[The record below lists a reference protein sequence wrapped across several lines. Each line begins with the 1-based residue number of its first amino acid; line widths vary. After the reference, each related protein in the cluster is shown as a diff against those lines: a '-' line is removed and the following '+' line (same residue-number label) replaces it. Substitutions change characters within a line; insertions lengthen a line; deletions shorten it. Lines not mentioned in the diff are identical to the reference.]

1 MRQGG
6 HVSMMESIHFRQ
18 AGDGDSEPIRQL
30 LQTCKLPVD
39 DLERNRVVLFAAEH
53 DGNIIACAGLE
64 LYPPVALLRSVA
76 VQPAW
81 QGRSVG
87 RKMTQT
93 ALDFARK
100 QNIRTVYLLTTTA
113 ERYFA
118 RMGFQ
123 NVDRERVPKAIAD
136 TEEFQ
141 SICPST
147 AAVMKLEL

>member
-1 MRQGG
+1 M
-6 HVSMMESIHFRQ
+6 
-18 AGDGDSEPIRQL
+18 RQL

-39 DLERNRVVLFAAEH
+39 DLERNQVVLFLAEH
-53 DGNIIACAGLE
+53 DGVIIACAGLE

-76 VQPAW
+76 VRPAW
-81 QGRSVG
+81 QGHSVG

-93 ALDFARK
+93 ALDSART
-100 QNIRTVYLLTTTA
+100 QRIRTVYLLTTTA
-113 ERYFA
+113 KRYFA

-123 NVDRERVPKAIAD
+123 NVDREHVPKAIAD